1 MIEKPIYYMS
11 AERPAAEDNHFLLH
25 IVSVTDD
32 GAEDLGWK
40 KYAVKPTK
48 RQVRKLTK
56 FVLNHIKQTQEG

>member
-1 MIEKPIYYMS
+1 MLERPIYYMS
-11 AERPAAEDNHFLLH
+11 AERPTVEENHFLLA

-32 GAEDLGWK
+32 GAESLAWK

-56 FVLNHIKQTQEG
+56 FVLSHIKQIQEG